1 MYFTASFSSSL
12 VQNEDEMV
20 FAPYNY
26 DAHKQI
32 FILDLE
38 FVSKVFKGLF
48 SFLSVLIRRIVRLL
62 PHLRRICIVGGIKI
76 YVSLCYSECSDPA
89 SLLTR
94 PHFSL
99 ADKLCNNQTV
109 SLNDKIPKY
118 VSLNSAL
125 NGMHCTALHC
135 IILLGT

>member
-1 MYFTASFSSSL
+1 MWNIAWEKSFKIMYFTASFSSSL

-48 SFLSVLIRRIVRLL
+48 LFFR
-62 PHLRRICIVGGIKI
+62 C
-76 YVSLCYSECSDPA
+76 
-89 SLLTR
+89 
-94 PHFSL
+94 
-99 ADKLCNNQTV
+99 
-109 SLNDKIPKY
+109 
-118 VSLNSAL
+118 
-125 NGMHCTALHC
+125 
-135 IILLGT
+135 